1 MEDFEESKSDCSLE
15 SNELPP
21 VPPLMKLK
29 RNKLDQ
35 TSREHGPSSVP
46 PSLGSKIGEA
56 NTEKASCMGF
66 ASLENRED
74 TSMIHPEYTRS
85 INPASPPPLIKWT
98 RNTIPSASI
107 SNRQQA
113 FTKTFRTA
121 EKIERDEATYSTQSE
136 MEDVLNWPSTVS
148 GYGKRASPVKP
159 LLQFQ
164 MDVLTPA
171 SASYTGVTAGRT
183 RGTWEQPDAFGMPV
197 ARRRPVGQNADYS
210 KVMTR
215 NQDPDKRSK
224 CKAIRKCQFCH
235 IECKN
240 DSQLSQHERVHTGDR
255 PFRCDVCGKS
265 FTQSGNLFV
274 HKRTHT
280 GDRPFKC
287 DVCGKS
293 FTHSSSLCVHKRTHT
308 GERPHKC
315 KTCGASFNDSSN
327 FRRHERIH
335 SGERSSTC

>member
-46 PSLGSKIGEA
+46 PSSGSKIGEA
-56 NTEKASCMGF
+56 NTEKASCMRF

-74 TSMIHPEYTRS
+74 TIIIHPEYTRS
-85 INPASPPPLIKWT
+85 IIPASPPPLIEWT

-121 EKIERDEATYSTQSE
+121 EKIERDEAKYSTQSE
-136 MEDVLNWPSTVS
+136 MEDVVNWPSTVS
-148 GYGKRASPVKP
+148 GYEKRASHVKP

-183 RGTWEQPDAFGMPV
+183 RGTWEQTDAFGMPV
-197 ARRRPVGQNADYS
+197 ARRRPVGQNAD
-210 KVMTR
+210 
-215 NQDPDKRSK
+215 
-224 CKAIRKCQFCH
+224 
-235 IECKN
+235 
-240 DSQLSQHERVHTGDR
+240 
-255 PFRCDVCGKS
+255 
-265 FTQSGNLFV
+265 
-274 HKRTHT
+274 
-280 GDRPFKC
+280 
-287 DVCGKS
+287 
-293 FTHSSSLCVHKRTHT
+293 SS
-308 GERPHKC
+308 
-315 KTCGASFNDSSN
+315 
-327 FRRHERIH
+327 
-335 SGERSSTC
+335 